1 MRTPL
6 ASIAFALLA
15 AASSAQ
21 TPRNIVTGR
30 FSVVLPP
37 GEPKDETTTQD
48 WFLLPSAKKEVEV
61 WTQDRCS
68 SCKKEVEPFHSFAS
82 IQYNKVFLVGYGDY
96 PAFCTD
102 CELLDVPKH
111 EPGVVVTD
119 VKKGV
124 RNGLGFITYKV
135 TKNTSGIGPVVEYW
149 FFMYD
154 ARWAQQ
160 ITHDPPTIRDAKTLR
175 YTLMATGPLYDA
187 PTPKEVSDFFDSF
200 TLLRQEAH

>member
-1 MRTPL
+1 MRILL

-21 TPRNIVTGR
+21 TPRKIVTGR

-68 SCKKEVEPFHSFAS
+68 SCKKEVELFHSFAS

-102 CELLDVPKH
+102 CELLDAPKH

-124 RNGLGFITYKV
+124 RHGLGFITYKV
-135 TKNTSGIGPVVEYW
+135 TKNTSDIGPVVEYC

-154 ARWAQQ
+154 ARWARQ

-175 YTLMATGPLYDA
+175 YVLTAMGPLYDA
-187 PTPKEVSDFFDSF
+187 PTPKEASDFFDSF
-200 TLLRQEAH
+200 TLLK